1 MDNLWAFI
9 KKTLILR
16 RGCEIRFLPLEP
28 IKKVFDLLDKQKR
41 FIQMDDMLCLYP
53 AVSGIRDQMNNSIG
67 VLLINGAVEG
77 SVLLCFKIR
86 VQQYRATDLYQ
97 SLCMIKP
104 GCS

>member
-1 MDNLWAFI
+1 
-9 KKTLILR
+9 
-16 RGCEIRFLPLEP
+16 
-28 IKKVFDLLDKQKR
+28 
-41 FIQMDDMLCLYP
+41 MDDMLCLYP

-86 VQQYRATDLYQ
+86 VQQQYRATDLYQ
-97 SLCMIKP
+97 NLCMIKP